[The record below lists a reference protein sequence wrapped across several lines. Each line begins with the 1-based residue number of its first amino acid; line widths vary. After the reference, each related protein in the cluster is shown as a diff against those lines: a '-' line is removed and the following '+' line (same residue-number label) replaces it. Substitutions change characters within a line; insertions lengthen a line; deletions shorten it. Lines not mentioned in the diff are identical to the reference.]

1 MSIALTPKDVSISIV
16 SHGHGSIVRNLLWD
30 LQPLMQ
36 KGAQVLL
43 TLNTPEDEQFLVDL
57 PIQPE
62 LIRNESI
69 KGFGENHN
77 QAFEKV
83 DRSWFAVINPD
94 IRVESKVFENLFL
107 DCHRKHIGVI
117 TPRILGANGLIEDSG
132 RLFPSFNR
140 IIRRIAMHLMHLRL
154 KHDYDLSAGNI
165 VSVDWISGCFML
177 FNSHVY
183 SLIGGFDKK
192 YYMYL
197 EDADICRRLRFAGFE
212 VMVSTNISATHRAQY
227 ASRSQLRHF
236 CWHAKSLLYFL
247 WKNRR
252 LQ

>member
-1 MSIALTPKDVSISIV
+1 MSIALTPKDLSISIV

-30 LQPLMQ
+30 LQPIMQ

-43 TLNTPEDEQFLVDL
+43 TLNIPENEQFLAGL

-62 LIRNESI
+62 LIRNQSI

-94 IRVESKVFENLFL
+94 IRVETKVFENLLL
-107 DCHRKHIGVI
+107 DCRRKHIGVI
-117 TPRILGANGLIEDSG
+117 APRIFGTNGLTEDSG
-132 RLFPSFNR
+132 RFFPSLNR
-140 IIRRIAMHLMHLRL
+140 IIKRIAMRLIRFRL
-154 KHDYDLSAGNI
+154 KHDYNLSEGHL
-165 VSVDWISGCFML
+165 VSVDWIAGCFML
-177 FNSHVY
+177 FSSHAY
-183 SLIGGFDKK
+183 SLIGGFDKN
-192 YYMYL
+192 YFMYL

-212 VMVSTNISATHRAQY
+212 VMISSNISAIHRAQY

-236 CWHAKSLLYFL
+236 CWHAKSMSQFL
-247 WKNRR
+247 WKNRG
-252 LQ
+252 L

>member
-1 MSIALTPKDVSISIV
+1 MSIVLTPKDLSISIV

-30 LQPLMQ
+30 LQPIMQ

-43 TLNTPEDEQFLVDL
+43 TLNIPENEQFLAGL

-62 LIRNESI
+62 LIRNQSI

-83 DRSWFAVINPD
+83 DRLWFAVINPD
-94 IRVESKVFENLFL
+94 IRVEAKVFENLLL
-107 DCHRKHIGVI
+107 DCRRKHIGVI
-117 TPRILGANGLIEDSG
+117 APLILGVNGLIEESG
-132 RLFPSFNR
+132 RFFPSLNR
-140 IIRRIAMHLMHLRL
+140 IICRIAKRLLRYRS
-154 KHDYDLSAGNI
+154 KHDYDLSADNL
-165 VSVDWISGCFML
+165 VSVDWIAGCFML
-177 FNSHVY
+177 FSSHAY
-183 SLIGGFDKK
+183 SLIGGFDKN
-192 YYMYL
+192 YFMYL
-197 EDADICRRLRFAGFE
+197 EDTDICRRLRFAGFE
-212 VMVSTNISATHRAQY
+212 VMISTNINAIHRAQY

-236 CWHAKSLLYFL
+236 YWHIKSMLHFL